1 MSEVADL
8 ENIDPLDRAAILLLA
23 MGEGEAAKVLR
34 HLEPREVQRVG
45 AAMSGL
51 GDLRTDKI
59 DSVVSGF
66 LEVVG
71 DQSGLSIGA
80 NDYVKK
86 VLTSALGEHKA
97 TSVMEKILGG
107 NVGGLD
113 KLKWMDSRAV
123 ADFMMSE
130 HPQIQAIVLSYL
142 EPDQAAEVL
151 ELLPD
156 DATRSEIVM
165 RVANLESIPPTA
177 LQELSAVLDQ
187 QVSKQPP
194 SRFAQLGGK
203 RSAAE
208 IMNNLENTLEES
220 VMDGIR
226 GSDETLSEE
235 IQELMFV
242 FENLL
247 AVDDRGIQTL
257 LREVSSDNLVLALKG
272 ADDVLQEKILGN
284 MSKRAAEL
292 LKDDME
298 AKGPVRMSE
307 VEAAQKEI
315 LVIARKLAE
324 SGEIVLGGAGGEEM
338 V

>member
-1 MSEVADL
+1 MSEAIASDL
-8 ENIDPLDRAAILLLA
+8 DPLNRAAVLLLT
-23 MGEGEAAKVLR
+23 MGEAEAAQVLR
-34 HLEPREVQRVG
+34 HLQPREVQRVG

-51 GDLRTDKI
+51 GDLKTDQI
-59 DSVVSGF
+59 DAVMSDFLDTVS
-66 LEVVG
+66 E
-71 DQSGLSIGA
+71 QSGLSIGA
-80 NDYVKK
+80 SDYVKK
-86 VLTSALGEHKA
+86 VLASALGEQKA

-107 NVGGLD
+107 SVGGLD

-123 ADFMMSE
+123 ADFMLSE

-151 ELLPD
+151 QLMPD
-156 DATRSEIVM
+156 DATRSDIVM
-165 RVANLESIPPTA
+165 RVANLQSIPPSA
-177 LQELSAVLDQ
+177 LQELSAVLEAQ
-187 QVSKQPP
+187 LTKQPP

-203 RSAAE
+203 RTAAE
-208 IMNNLENTLEES
+208 IMNNLDNSLEEA
-220 VMDGIR
+220 VMEGIR
-226 GSDETLSEE
+226 GANEGLGDE

-257 LREVSSDNLVLALKG
+257 LREVSSEHLVMALKG
-272 ADDVLQEKILGN
+272 ADEALAEKILGN

-292 LKDDME
+292 LRDDME
-298 AKGPVRMSE
+298 AKGPVRISE

-315 LVIARKLAE
+315 LIIARKLAE
-324 SGEIVLGGAGGEEM
+324 SGDIVLGGAGAEEM